1 MHEEQSMWLRIL
13 EVAKRFDQKDPSV
26 HHLRRAE
33 SRVHPVTGPE
43 SIGASPETNNVHEMT
58 SNEGAE
64 DVGENQNHDNLTSG
78 NSGANFIASNA
89 DTVAPNTPERNRAS
103 PATAYVHEMTSDEGA
118 EVVVGDQNRGNPTS
132 VNSGTNTNTM

>member
-1 MHEEQSMWLRIL
+1 MNEEQSMWLRIL

-26 HHLRRAE
+26 HHLRRTE

-43 SIGASPETNNVHEMT
+43 SIGASPETGNVHEMT

-64 DVGENQNHDNLTSG
+64 DVGENQNHNNLTSG
-78 NSGANFIASNA
+78 NSGPNFIASNA

-103 PATAYVHEMTSDEGA
+103 PDTAYLHEMTSDEGA

-132 VNSGTNTNTM
+132 VNSGTNTNRM